1 MFPGITSDQNETLT
15 PFSRGP
21 NSVDILRQSQTLG
34 TGVNTNTLFNGDD
47 VINPSSNDEA
57 EEEDNSPRIVL
68 GDYTT
73 EEMQKIARDWFI
85 KNPEYALPQKS
96 TLES

>member
-1 MFPGITSDQNETLT
+1 M
-15 PFSRGP
+15 
-21 NSVDILRQSQTLG
+21 
-34 TGVNTNTLFNGDD
+34 
-47 VINPSSNDEA
+47 SSSYIDED

-68 GDYTT
+68 GDYTI
-73 EEMQKIARDWFI
+73 EEMEKMANDWFI

>member
-1 MFPGITSDQNETLT
+1 MP

-57 EEEDNSPRIVL
+57 EEEDNSPRISYRRL
-68 GDYTT
+68 HIRGKGNDG
-73 EEMQKIARDWFI
+73 
-85 KNPEYALPQKS
+85 
-96 TLES
+96 